1 MVRMTGKKALLE
13 MLTAEGVEYIFGNP
27 GTSEGAIMDALED
40 YPNLKYILATQEG
53 VAMGAADTY
62 ARATGKPAFI
72 NLHIE
77 TGLTNG
83 ISLLHNAAA
92 GGTPLV
98 LTAGNKDMR
107 KLVEG
112 RTPLAEMVKL
122 FTKWS
127 VELTHPEQI
136 PGAIRKAFNEAR
148 TPPTG
153 PTFIAFSANS
163 LDGEADMEIVS
174 NREGY
179 FRLSPDKEA
188 IEAASNILLESKN
201 PIMLVGD
208 RVAQSTATNEAVQLA
223 EKLGTP
229 VYATYY
235 SEMNF
240 PSKHPLFNGFM
251 KWGFPETKELL
262 KDYDAVLAVGNVF
275 SGYFFF
281 ADEGGNTLPEN
292 TKLVHIDTDAS
303 VIGNS
308 EPTDVGIISDPK
320 TGMSA
325 LYQSLNNKSS
335 GSYQE
340 DSKGRIEKISSKIAT
355 DRESALNRSKQNWNQ
370 IPMSATRM
378 MHEIADCIPE
388 NTVIVDDSVTTRG
401 AVFENIEF
409 NQTGQI
415 FGERGGA
422 IGWGLGAGIGAKL
435 ANPDR
440 PVVAIVGDGSAMM
453 TVQAFYTAAIEN
465 IPVVYVICN
474 NQSYRVLKVNMDIY
488 KDLVLGGT
496 QNPSKYLAMDFPK
509 ELDMAGLAEAMG
521 VHGVRITD
529 PLEIGPELTKAIKSK
544 KPTVLDIS
552 IDGSL

>member
-1 MVRMTGKKALLE
+1 M
-13 MLTAEGVEYIFGNP
+13 
-27 GTSEGAIMDALED
+27 
-40 YPNLKYILATQEG
+40 
-53 VAMGAADTY
+53 
-62 ARATGKPAFI
+62 
-72 NLHIE
+72 
-77 TGLTNG
+77 
-83 ISLLHNAAA
+83 
-92 GGTPLV
+92 
-98 LTAGNKDMR
+98 
-107 KLVEG
+107 
-112 RTPLAEMVKL
+112 
-122 FTKWS
+122 
-127 VELTHPEQI
+127 
-136 PGAIRKAFNEAR
+136 
-148 TPPTG
+148 
-153 PTFIAFSANS
+153 
-163 LDGEADMEIVS
+163 
-174 NREGY
+174 
-179 FRLSPDKEA
+179 
-188 IEAASNILLESKN
+188 
-201 PIMLVGD
+201 
-208 RVAQSTATNEAVQLA
+208 
-223 EKLGTP
+223 
-229 VYATYY
+229 
-235 SEMNF
+235 
-240 PSKHPLFNGFM
+240 
-251 KWGFPETKELL
+251 
-262 KDYDAVLAVGNVF
+262 
-275 SGYFFF
+275 
-281 ADEGGNTLPEN
+281 
-292 TKLVHIDTDAS
+292 
-303 VIGNS
+303 
-308 EPTDVGIISDPK
+308 
-320 TGMSA
+320 
-325 LYQSLNNKSS
+325 NNKSS

>member
-1 MVRMTGKKALLE
+1 MPKMTGKKALLE

-27 GTSEGAIMDALED
+27 GTSETAIMHALED
-40 YPNLKYILATQEG
+40 YPNLQYILATQEG
-53 VAMGAADTY
+53 VAMGAADAY

-77 TGLTNG
+77 TGLANG

-107 KLVEG
+107 KLIEG

-136 PGAIRKAFNEAR
+136 PGAVRKAFDEAR

-163 LDGEADMEIVS
+163 LDGEAEMEIVP
-174 NREGY
+174 NNEGY
-179 FRLSPDKEA
+179 FRTSPDKNSIA
-188 IEAASNILLESKN
+188 TASKILLSSKN

-208 RVAQSTATNEAVQLA
+208 RVAQSKASEEAVKLA
-223 EKLGTP
+223 EYIGAP
-229 VYATYY
+229 VYAAYY

-240 PSKHPLFNGFM
+240 PSKHPLFKGFM

-262 KDYDAVLAVGNVF
+262 TNFDAVLAVGNVF

-281 ADEGGNTLPEN
+281 ADEGSNTLSNN
-292 TKLVHIDTDAS
+292 TRLIHIDASAS

-308 EPTDVGIISDPK
+308 EPTDVGIICDPK
-320 TGMSA
+320 TGMSE
-325 LYQSLNNKSS
+325 LHQSLKDMSS

-340 DSKGRIEKISSKIAT
+340 EVKGRKEKVSSQIQS
-355 DRESALNRSKQNWNQ
+355 DRELAKADSRKHWNHL
-370 IPMSATRM
+370 PMSAARM
-378 MHEIADCIPE
+378 MHEIATSIPE
-388 NTVIVDDSVTTRG
+388 NTVIVDDSVTTRT
-401 AVFENIEF
+401 AVFESIEF
-409 NQTGQI
+409 NKPGQI

-422 IGWGLGAGIGAKL
+422 IGWGLGAGIGTKL

-440 PVVAIVGDGSAMM
+440 PVIAIVGDGSAMM
-453 TVQAFYTAAIEN
+453 TVQAFYTAAIKD
-465 IPVVYVICN
+465 IPIVYVICN

-488 KDLVLGGT
+488 KDLVLGET
-496 QNPSKYLAMDFPK
+496 ENQSKYLAMDFPQA
-509 ELDMAGLAEAMG
+509 LNMAALAEAMG
-521 VHGVRITD
+521 VKGVHID
-529 PLEIGPELTKAIKSK
+529 KPDDIGPALTQAIQSNR
-544 KPTVLDIS
+544 PTVLDIS

>member
-1 MVRMTGKKALLE
+1 MTGKKALLE
-13 MLTAEGVEYIFGNP
+13 MLTAEGVQYIFGNP

-40 YPNLKYILATQEG
+40 YPNLQYILATQEG

-77 TGLTNG
+77 TGLANG

-112 RTPLAEMVKL
+112 RTPLADMVKL

-163 LDGEADMEIVS
+163 LDGEADMDIVS
-174 NREGY
+174 NSEGY
-179 FRLSPDKEA
+179 FRIPADEEA
-188 IEAASNILLESKN
+188 IGAAANILLESKN

-208 RVAQSTATNEAVQLA
+208 RVAQSTASNEAVKLA
-223 EKLGTP
+223 EKLGAP

-240 PSKHPLFNGFM
+240 PSKHPLFKGFI
-251 KWGFPETKELL
+251 KWGFPETKEIL

-281 ADEGGNTLPEN
+281 ADESGNTLSEN
-292 TKLVHIDTDAS
+292 TKLVHIDSDPS
-303 VIGNS
+303 VVGNS
-308 EPTDVGIISDPK
+308 EPTDVGVICDPK

-325 LYQSLNNKSS
+325 LYQSLNKKSS

-340 DSKGRIEKISSKIAT
+340 DTKGRIEKISLKIAS
-355 DRESALNRSKQNWNQ
+355 DRESAQAKSKENWNQ
-370 IPMSATRM
+370 IPMSASRM
-378 MHEIADCIPE
+378 MHEIANCIPD
-388 NTVIVDDSVTTRG
+388 NTVIVDDSVTTRT

-409 NQTGQI
+409 NKPGQI

-453 TVQAFYTAAIEN
+453 TVQAFYTAAIKN
-465 IPVVYVICN
+465 IPVIYVICN

-488 KDLVLGGT
+488 KDLVLGET
-496 QNPSKYLAMDFPK
+496 NQSKYLAMDFPTA
-509 ELDMAGLAEAMG
+509 LNMAGLAEAMG
-521 VHGVRITD
+521 VKGVRVTD
-529 PLEIGPELTKAIKSK
+529 PSDIGPELTKAIESN
-544 KPTVLDIS
+544 KPVVLDIS